1 MKYIFRLVYP
11 ALNAASIA
19 CSIISSV
26 IVLQMMSRIRCVAA
40 SGASVIELWRAFAA
54 AVSATGPVS
63 TRFDGS
69 DRCSVGRRV
78 LIFSI
83 AGTIPV

>member
-1 MKYIFRLVYP
+1 MK
-11 ALNAASIA
+11 AASIA
-19 CSIISSV
+19 RSIISSV

-40 SGASVIELWRAFAA
+40 SGASVIELWRALAA

-69 DRCSVGRRV
+69 DRCRVGMRDLMR
-78 LIFSI
+78 SI
-83 AGTIPV
+83 AGTMPV

>member
-1 MKYIFRLVYP
+1 
-11 ALNAASIA
+11 
-19 CSIISSV
+19 
-26 IVLQMMSRIRCVAA
+26 MMSRIRCVAA

-69 DRCSVGRRV
+69 DRCRSGMRC
-78 LIFSI
+78 LIPSI
-83 AGTIPV
+83 AGTTSV